1 MERARGGLGLGLLA
15 ACATLSAAAIV
26 SSCSKESSSAA
37 PAGAVAAGAPA
48 AAGSATPVKRRWFI
62 GATIDRLS
70 NDYFVKIKEGIEARA
85 KERGVEVSVQDA
97 RGDDAEQLTQVEN
110 FIRQKVDAIIIAAVN
125 DEVPAL
131 VEAVKQARA
140 QGMKVVAQSQLL
152 SSADVYVS
160 IRQHDYG
167 AVGGEMGGA
176 WIRDR
181 LHGEANFAILGD
193 PQRPTIL
200 EREKGLEDGVRK
212 LAPKAKLVA
221 RIQAPSPE
229 KARSNTEAALQQNP
243 ELQVLVAFNDES
255 AVAAANAIVAK
266 AGAEAAKSKTRYAVF
281 GLDAIPAALDLLG
294 DPASPLRGTVDI
306 DPFGN
311 GSRDLDV
318 ALDLLEGR
326 PVEGA
331 IPGEGGQSYLPVAMK
346 PVTEKDLPRK

>member
-1 MERARGGLGLGLLA
+1 MERARGGVGSGLLA
-15 ACATLSAAAIV
+15 ACAAIAAAAILT
-26 SSCSKESSSAA
+26 SCSKEPSSGASAT
-37 PAGAVAAGAPA
+37 AGTTA
-48 AAGSATPVKRRWFI
+48 AAGSATPEKRRWFI
-62 GATIDRLS
+62 GASIDRLS

-85 KERGVEVSVQDA
+85 KERGVEVSCQDA
-97 RGDDAEQLTQVEN
+97 RGDDAEQLQQLEN
-110 FIRQKVDAIIIAAVN
+110 FIRQGVDAIIIAAVN

-140 QGMKVVAQSQLL
+140 KGMKVVAQSQLL

-181 LHGEANFAILGD
+181 LNGEACYAILGD

-200 EREKGLEDGVRK
+200 DREKGLEDGVKK

-221 RIQAPSPE
+221 RIQAPNPE

-243 ELQVLVAFNDES
+243 EIQVLVAFNDES

-311 GSRDLDV
+311 GKRDLDV

-326 PVEGA
+326 KVEGA
-331 IPGEGGQSYLPVAMK
+331 IPGDGGQSYLPVTMK
-346 PVTEKDLPRK
+346 PLTEKDLPRK